1 MHFVSSVAFQ
11 GEMEVFQ
18 DSLVDTEV
26 VAQVAAYLR
35 RLGFQDEQCIQALAY
50 GCVQEASKSITGGKI
65 NQRALK
71 ETWKCLD
78 KALSRCLK
86 LDPYAD
92 HLEVAR
98 ARAALLLGKGAP
110 YLEVLF
116 REDSIALQTGEAL
129 RASLPQAMPPEAPLP
144 MPEQALE

>member
-1 MHFVSSVAFQ
+1 MYFVSSVALQ
-11 GEMEVFQ
+11 GELGTFQ
-18 DSLVDTEV
+18 DSLVDMEV

-50 GCVQEASKSITGGKI
+50 GCVQEAGKAVTGGKI

-86 LDPYAD
+86 LDPYVD
-92 HLEVAR
+92 YVEVAR

-110 YLEVLF
+110 YLDVLF
-116 REDSIALQTGEAL
+116 REGSIALQTGEAL
-129 RASLPQAMPPEAPLP
+129 RASLPQAIPPEAPLP